1 MEPIED
7 TDPYSCDYCG
17 HVGRVGEFR
26 RPGKG
31 GPNMVCPHC
40 GFSTAEYHAYLMEKG
55 LRASEREGVSN
66 LLRSRMP
73 TDRFLALAK
82 AEQQI
87 KARKAAQAE
96 RAEGGCMLFILAI
109 PTALLALYACL
120 N

>member
-1 MEPIED
+1 M
-7 TDPYSCDYCG
+7 
-17 HVGRVGEFR
+17 
-26 RPGKG
+26 
-31 GPNMVCPHC
+31 
-40 GFSTAEYHAYLMEKG
+40 
-55 LRASEREGVSN
+55 
-66 LLRSRMP
+66 RSRMP

-109 PTALLALYACL
+109 PTTLLALYACL